1 MKIVFLEPLGL
12 KTSIIEEAC
21 AGLKQQGHEVVIYPD
36 RNENLDELIR
46 RAQGAEVVIESNIPL
61 RKNFLDAC
69 PKLKMLSIAFTG
81 LDHIDM
87 EECQRRGILVKN
99 AAGYSTEAVAE
110 LAIAMMIDVYRK
122 VLENDR
128 ITRECQ
134 RKGIM
139 PGREIGGKTVGIIG
153 MGNIGQR
160 VAKLLNAFGCK
171 VLAWNRTP
179 KTVEGVTFVD
189 KETLLK
195 ESDIV
200 TLHIAL
206 NNETRDFITEREL
219 KLMKPSAILINT
231 ARGPVVNEQALAVAL
246 KSGIIAGAAT
256 VQATNEELAEL
267 AGELESTAFSED
279 EIDLSTKIAAGNYGF
294 WGGVW
299 RSDPAHSG
307 WFIPIS
313 GESIRVVAGN
323 GLVYCMFCSGTTQT
337 ARTASS
343 YVSGPFLIQ
352 SGDTWTYDIPQNATY
367 LWCNINANDNR
378 VLPSEVYCT
387 RPYDLNSYSQKV
399 EPKIS
404 SGSILPL

>member
-12 KTSIIEEAC
+12 KVSLIDEAC
-21 AGLKQQGHEVVIYPD
+21 AGLRKQGHEVVIYPD
-36 RNENLDELIR
+36 RNENLDELKR
-46 RAQGAEVVIESNIPL
+46 RAEGAEVIIESNIPL
-61 RKNFLDAC
+61 RKEFLDAC
-69 PKLKMLSIAFTG
+69 PNLKMLSIAFTG

-87 EECQRRGILVKN
+87 EECKRRGIIVKN

-110 LAIAMMIDVYRK
+110 LAIAMMVDVYRK
-122 VLENDR
+122 VVENDK

-139 PGREIGGKTVGIIG
+139 PGREIGGKTLGIIG

-160 VAKLLNAFGCK
+160 VAKIANAYGCK

-206 NNETRDFITEREL
+206 NNETRDFITAQEL

-256 VQATNEELAEL
+256 DVYGTEPPLKADHPLFDAPNLIMLPHIGFATEE
-267 AGELESTAFSED
+267 AFVLRLGIV
-279 EIDLSTKIAAGNYGF
+279 IDNVKT
-294 WGGVW
+294 
-299 RSDPAHSG
+299 
-307 WFIPIS
+307 FI
-313 GESIRVVAGN
+313 
-323 GLVYCMFCSGTTQT
+323 F
-337 ARTASS
+337 
-343 YVSGPFLIQ
+343 
-352 SGDTWTYDIPQNATY
+352 
-367 LWCNINANDNR
+367 
-378 VLPSEVYCT
+378 
-387 RPYDLNSYSQKV
+387 
-399 EPKIS
+399 
-404 SGSILPL
+404 